1 MLKIFEQVDH
11 ERYFQA
17 GEKSYWVPLDC
28 NVFPDLEACI
38 KLTWIT
44 SVPGNRNYWLLLSV
58 LTAVHTR
65 QPAATLTA
73 PAAFHKNM

>member
-1 MLKIFEQVDH
+1 MNDIFKQ
-11 ERYFQA
+11 
-17 GEKSYWVPLDC
+17 EKKATGFHST
-28 NVFPDLEACI
+28 DLEACI
-38 KLTWIT
+38 KLAWIT